1 MRDLGVSGVDKAE
14 GPAMH
19 NPEGPGADNPE
30 GPVTDNLEGP
40 GLARLEGPALEE
52 LGAEMDF
59 GFPTFAWP
67 VVSSGSAKMFGLTGG
82 VREDGSCWGGGR
94 LSPAQSW
101 C

>member
-1 MRDLGVSGVDKAE
+1 MRDLGVAGVDKAE

-19 NPEGPGADNPE
+19 NPEGP
-30 GPVTDNLEGP
+30 VTDNLDGP
-40 GLARLEGPALEE
+40 GLDRLEGPALEE

-67 VVSSGSAKMFGLTGG
+67 VVSSGSAKMCGLTGG
-82 VREDGSCWGGGR
+82 AREDRSWWGGGR